1 MQEPLIPENESS
13 RLAALRRLG
22 VLDTQAEERFDRITR
37 IAKTHFGVAIALVSL
52 VDADRQ
58 WFKSCQGIDA
68 SETPRNISFCGHAI
82 LREEV
87 FVVTNAVEHPDFAD
101 NPLVIGPPN
110 IRFYAGA
117 PLHAPDGERV
127 GTLCVIDPNPRDFCA
142 QDVDVLRD
150 LANCV
155 EGELALAHIRKS
167 ERFLKA
173 ISDAMPGLVAYWDK
187 DLVCRFANTPYL
199 IWFGKP
205 ADAIIGTSML
215 DLLGERLFTMN
226 QPYIQGA
233 LAGQPQH
240 FERTLTKADGSIGYT
255 WANYIPDM
263 DSYGKVAGFFVLVTD
278 VTPMKEAERQIRDAE
293 NRMRTILN
301 NVMDGIITIDG
312 KGIVVSVNPAAVS
325 LFGYSVEELVGQ
337 NVKMLMPEPNRSSH
351 DGYLARY
358 QSTGE
363 SRAIGVGRELEG
375 LTKDGRVFP
384 MELTI
389 TEVEIDGQRM
399 FVGLVRDITERKSIA
414 SIQARYMAI
423 IEASSDAIMSKT
435 LDGIVTSWN
444 PAAEALFGYTAE
456 EMIGTP
462 MLRLIPPGNEDE
474 EAQILAR
481 IRRGEHID
489 HFETFRQRKN
499 GQIFPISVTLSP
511 IRDET
516 GTLMGASKIAR
527 DISTR
532 KTAEAE
538 VRDLT
543 FRLGLALD
551 SAQLGT
557 WDWDIVNNVLV
568 WDERMFALYG
578 GQEDQ
583 FGGAYEAWLK
593 GLHPDERDRCDGAIQ
608 AALSGERPYDIQ
620 FRVLRKDGTI
630 RWIKAHGKVM
640 RDNAGR
646 PLRMVGI
653 NYDITEQ
660 HQAEVSII
668 EARLAADEANQTKS
682 DFLANMSHEIRTPM
696 NAIIGMTHLAQRASP
711 TPKQKGYLT
720 KIGVAADSLLG
731 IINDI
736 LDFSKIEA
744 GKLDLESIPFSL
756 DEVLANL
763 VDMVGI
769 KAGQK
774 GVEVVLAVAPDVPRT
789 LIGDP
794 LRLGQIL
801 INLVNNAVKFTD
813 KGEIIIR
820 VVNAPDVP
828 TAGRLMVSVR
838 DTGIG
843 MTSEQVSNLFQSFNQ
858 ADTSITRKYGGTGLG
873 LAISKQL
880 CEMMG
885 GTVCV
890 ESEPGKGSTFIFTAQ
905 FGVSDE
911 ALPVTARAR
920 LAEIQSKRVLIVDD
934 SDSARDVLLA
944 MLCANGINAIA
955 TKSGEEAMAVLAE
968 ASQAGT
974 PFDLVLMDW
983 RMPGMDGIEA
993 SHRIKADATL
1003 SQIPSILMVSAFG
1016 REEMAEGSLG
1026 GDLDG
1031 FLIKPVNESVLIDT
1045 ISKMFGGASR
1055 TVDAGPHHTAEDHSQ
1070 SLAGRKVLLVED
1082 NEINRDLATELLGD
1096 LGLLVT
1102 IAENGQ
1108 EGVERVRADPFD
1120 LVLMDIQMPV
1130 MDGLTATKLIRADER
1145 FRDLP
1150 IIAMTAHAMSGD
1162 RERSLDAGMNDHVT
1176 KPINPGHLTDTLI
1189 RWMPAQPVKAPEPPP
1204 AAAKPANNQDT
1215 LPDKLPPFDIPAA
1228 LVRTN
1233 GKPKLLRKMML
1244 GFRDKYANAA
1254 ADLRGHLSE
1263 GRDEEA
1269 QRLAHSLKGIAAT
1282 LEVKDLAEAAAAL
1295 EHAFRAGQKDGLTL
1309 LVDAVEVFL
1318 GPAIAAVASL
1328 DNATIAP
1335 AILPATKAVEVGA
1348 VKSRPRIL
1356 VIDDEPSNIDLLADI
1371 FSSTYEVLTAEE
1383 GMGGLEI
1390 AVTSMP
1396 DLILLDVMMPGI
1408 DGYEVCRRLKAEPLT
1423 SAIPVIFVTGLGDD
1437 ASETHGLELG
1447 AVDFVT
1453 KPICPATVRV
1463 RVGNHIAL
1471 KLAQD
1476 QLTRMA
1482 TTDGL
1487 TGLANR
1493 RRFDEVLEMEYS
1505 RHTRSGDDLSLIL
1518 MDVDHFKLFNDT
1530 YGHVAGDD
1538 CLRQVAKAIGGSV
1551 IRVTDIAA
1559 RYGGEEFACILP
1571 MTNQEGAV
1579 AIAEKVR
1586 QSVSQLSIPHSHS
1599 SAADHVTVSLGVV
1612 TTKCISGRSA
1622 MNIVALADEQ
1632 LYAAKQSGRNQCC
1645 ATRVE

>member
-1 MQEPLIPENESS
+1 MKEPLIPENEAS
-13 RLAALRRLG
+13 RLAALHRLG

-37 IAKTHFGVAIALVSL
+37 IAKAHFGVAVALVSL

-58 WFKSCQGIDA
+58 WFKSCQGLDA

-87 FVVTNAVEHPDFAD
+87 FVVTNAIKHPDFAD

-117 PLHAPDGERV
+117 PLHAPDGERI
-127 GTLCVIDPNPRDFCA
+127 GTLCVIDPHAREFSAED
-142 QDVDVLRD
+142 DSVLRD

-155 EGELALAHIRKS
+155 EGELALVHIRKS

-199 IWFGKP
+199 EWFGKP

-215 DLLGERLFTMN
+215 DLMGERLFAMN
-226 QPYIQGA
+226 HPYIQGV

-255 WANYIPDM
+255 WANYIPDI
-263 DSYGKVAGFFVLVTD
+263 DSYGTVAGFFVLVTD
-278 VTPMKEAERQIRDAE
+278 VTPMKEAENHIRDAE
-293 NRMRTILN
+293 TRLRTILD
-301 NVMDGIITIDG
+301 NVMDGIITIDS
-312 KGIVVSVNPAAVS
+312 KGIIISINPATVS
-325 LFGYSVEELVGQ
+325 LFGYSVDEVVGQ
-337 NVKMLMPEPNRSSH
+337 NIKMLMPEPNRSHH

-375 LTKDGRVFP
+375 LAKTGRVFP
-384 MELTI
+384 MELTV
-389 TEVEIDGQRM
+389 TEVELHGDRM
-399 FVGLVRDITERKSIA
+399 FVGLVRDITERRRA
-414 SIQARYMAI
+414 Q
-423 IEASSDAIMSKT
+423 
-435 LDGIVTSWN
+435 
-444 PAAEALFGYTAE
+444 E
-456 EMIGTP
+456 ET
-462 MLRLIPPGNEDE
+462 R
-474 EAQILAR
+474 LAR
-481 IRRGEHID
+481 I
-489 HFETFRQRKN
+489 
-499 GQIFPISVTLSP
+499 
-511 IRDET
+511 
-516 GTLMGASKIAR
+516 A
-527 DISTR
+527 
-532 KTAEAE
+532 AE
-538 VRDLT
+538 
-543 FRLGLALD
+543 
-551 SAQLGT
+551 
-557 WDWDIVNNVLV
+557 
-568 WDERMFALYG
+568 
-578 GQEDQ
+578 
-583 FGGAYEAWLK
+583 
-593 GLHPDERDRCDGAIQ
+593 
-608 AALSGERPYDIQ
+608 
-620 FRVLRKDGTI
+620 
-630 RWIKAHGKVM
+630 
-640 RDNAGR
+640 
-646 PLRMVGI
+646 
-653 NYDITEQ
+653 
-660 HQAEVSII
+660 
-668 EARLAADEANQTKS
+668 EANRTKS

-696 NAIIGMTHLAQRASP
+696 NAIIGMTHLAQRTDP

-720 KIGVAADSLLG
+720 KIGNAAESLLG

-744 GKLDLESIPFSL
+744 GKLELERIPFSL
-756 DEVLANL
+756 DEVLGNL

-774 GVEVVLAVAPDVPRT
+774 GVEVVLAVASDVPRT

-813 KGEIIIR
+813 NGEIIIR
-820 VVNAPDVP
+820 VINTPDIS
-828 TAGRLMVSVR
+828 TAGRLMFSVR

-885 GTVCV
+885 GTICV

-905 FGVSDE
+905 FGVSSE

-920 LAEIQSKRVLIVDD
+920 LADIQSKRVLIVDD
-934 SDSARDVLLA
+934 SVSARDVLLA
-944 MLCANGINAIA
+944 MLCANGISAVTA
-955 TKSGEEAMAVLAE
+955 KSGEEAMVVLAE

-983 RMPGMDGIEA
+983 RMPGMDGLEA
-993 SHRIKADATL
+993 SRLIKADATL

-1016 REEMAEGSLG
+1016 REEMVEGSLG

-1045 ISKMFGGASR
+1045 ISEMFGGAIP
-1055 TVDAGPHHTAEDHSQ
+1055 TIHAQPLHTPGVGFP
-1070 SLAGRKVLLVED
+1070 SLAGRRVLLVED

-1096 LGLLVT
+1096 LGLSVT

-1108 EGVERVRADPFD
+1108 DGVALIMAQPFD

-1189 RWMPAQPVKAPEPPP
+1189 RWMPVAPVTAPEAPP
-1204 AAAKPANNQDT
+1204 AAVKPVTNQDA
-1215 LPDKLPPFDIPAA
+1215 LPDQLPPFDIPAA

-1244 GFRDKYANAA
+1244 GFRDKYAKAA
-1254 ADLRGHLSE
+1254 PDLRGHLEE

-1295 EHAFRAGQKDGLTL
+1295 EHALRAGQKDGLAP
-1309 LVDAVEVFL
+1309 LVAAVELFL
-1318 GPAIAAVASL
+1318 GPAIAAVDFL
-1328 DNATIAP
+1328 DDTVIVP
-1335 AILPATKAVEVGA
+1335 PILPAPQAAKVASA
-1348 VKSRPRIL
+1348 KSRPCIL
-1356 VIDDEPSNIDLLADI
+1356 AIDDEPSNIDLLADI
-1371 FSSTYEVLTAEE
+1371 FSSSYEVLTATE
-1383 GMGGLEI
+1383 GTSGLEV
-1390 AVTSMP
+1390 AVTAMP

-1423 SAIPVIFVTGLGDD
+1423 STIPVIFITGLGDD
-1437 ASETHGLELG
+1437 ASESHGLELG

-1453 KPICPATVRV
+1453 KPICPATVRA
-1463 RVGNHIAL
+1463 RVSNHIAL

-1493 RRFDEVLEMEYS
+1493 RRFDEVLEMEYA
-1505 RHTRSGDDLSLIL
+1505 RHMRSGDELSLIL

-1538 CLRQVAKAIGGSV
+1538 CLRQVAKAIGGTV
-1551 IRVTDIAA
+1551 IRVTDLAA

-1571 MTNQEGAV
+1571 MTNQDGAV

-1586 QSVSQLSIPHSHS
+1586 LSVSQLGILHSHS
-1599 SAADHVTVSLGVV
+1599 SAADHVTISLGVV
-1612 TTKCISGRSA
+1612 TAKCMSGRSA
-1622 MNIVALADEQ
+1622 LNIVALADEQ
-1632 LYAAKQSGRNQCC
+1632 LYAAKQSGRNRHC

>member
-1 MQEPLIPENESS
+1 MQEPLTPENESS

-87 FVVTNAVEHPDFAD
+87 FVVTNAIEHPDFAD

-127 GTLCVIDPNPRDFCA
+127 GTLCVIDPKPRDFSA
-142 QDVDVLRD
+142 EDSDVLRD

-155 EGELALAHIRKS
+155 EGELSLTHIRKS

-199 IWFGKP
+199 EWFGKP
-205 ADAIIGTSML
+205 ADAIIGTLMP
-215 DLLGERLFTMN
+215 DLLGERLFAMN
-226 QPYIQGA
+226 QSYIQGA

-255 WANYIPDM
+255 WANYVPDM

-312 KGIVVSVNPAAVS
+312 KGIVISVNPAAIS
-325 LFGYSVEELVGQ
+325 LFGYSGEEVVGQ

-423 IEASSDAIMSKT
+423 IEASSDAIMSKS

-462 MLRLIPPGNEDE
+462 MSRLIPPGREDE

-481 IRRGEHID
+481 IRRGEYID

-499 GQIFPISVTLSP
+499 GQVFPISVTLSP

-527 DISTR
+527 DITER
-532 KTAEAE
+532 K
-538 VRDLT
+538 
-543 FRLGLALD
+543 
-551 SAQLGT
+551 
-557 WDWDIVNNVLV
+557 
-568 WDERMFALYG
+568 
-578 GQEDQ
+578 
-583 FGGAYEAWLK
+583 
-593 GLHPDERDRCDGAIQ
+593 
-608 AALSGERPYDIQ
+608 
-620 FRVLRKDGTI
+620 
-630 RWIKAHGKVM
+630 
-640 RDNAGR
+640 
-646 PLRMVGI
+646 
-653 NYDITEQ
+653 
-660 HQAEVSII
+660 QAE
-668 EARLAADEANQTKS
+668 EETRLARIAAEEANRTKS

-696 NAIIGMTHLAQRASP
+696 NAIIGMTHLAQRTNP

-720 KIGVAADSLLG
+720 KIGNAAEALLG

-756 DEVLANL
+756 DDVLGNL

-801 INLVNNAVKFTD
+801 INLANNAVKFTD

-820 VVNAPDVP
+820 VVNAPDIP

-843 MTSEQVSNLFQSFNQ
+843 MTSEQVSNLFHSFNQ

-1045 ISKMFGGASR
+1045 ISEMFGGASR
-1055 TVDAGPHHTAEDHSQ
+1055 TVDSGPLHMADDQSP

-1082 NEINRDLATELLGD
+1082 NEINRDLAIELLSD
-1096 LGLLVT
+1096 LGLLVS

-1108 EGVERVRADPFD
+1108 DGVARVRADPFD

-1162 RERSLDAGMNDHVT
+1162 RERSLEAGMNDHIT

-1189 RWMPAQPVKAPEPPP
+1189 RWMPVRPLKAPEPPP
-1204 AAAKPANNQDT
+1204 AAAKPAANQDA
-1215 LPDKLPPFDIPAA
+1215 LPDQLPPFDITAA

-1254 ADLRGHLSE
+1254 ADLRDHLDE

-1282 LEVKDLAEAAAAL
+1282 LEAKDLAEAAAAL
-1295 EHAFRAGQKDGLTL
+1295 EHALRAGQRDGLTP
-1309 LVDAVEVFL
+1309 LVDAVEMCL
-1318 GPAIAAVASL
+1318 GPAIAAVALL
-1328 DNATIAP
+1328 DGVVIAP
-1335 AILPATKAVEVGA
+1335 PILPAPQVVEVGA

-1371 FSSTYEVLTAEE
+1371 FSSTYEVLAAEE

-1390 AVTSMP
+1390 AATSMP

-1423 SAIPVIFVTGLGDD
+1423 SAIPVIFITGLGDD

-1453 KPICPATVRV
+1453 KPICPATVRA
-1463 RVGNHIAL
+1463 RVSNHIAL

-1505 RHTRSGDDLSLIL
+1505 RH
-1518 MDVDHFKLFNDT
+1518 
-1530 YGHVAGDD
+1530 
-1538 CLRQVAKAIGGSV
+1538 
-1551 IRVTDIAA
+1551 
-1559 RYGGEEFACILP
+1559 
-1571 MTNQEGAV
+1571 
-1579 AIAEKVR
+1579 KV
-1586 QSVSQLSIPHSHS
+1586 
-1599 SAADHVTVSLGVV
+1599 
-1612 TTKCISGRSA
+1612 GR
-1622 MNIVALADEQ
+1622 
-1632 LYAAKQSGRNQCC
+1632 
-1645 ATRVE
+1645 